1 MTSGSAISSASM
13 QIPATFEIYM
23 REVVDAGPYIFI
35 GLIAV
40 LLITVASM

>member
-1 MTSGSAISSASM
+1 M
-13 QIPATFEIYM
+13 QIPATFEIIYYM